1 MLQWLS
7 DSYVLIVTFL
17 RHFSFLNNFFSS
29 VFGHFIAV
37 CYHFGGV
44 TERRWRR
51 CPSPSQESRGWP
63 WSRGWRRASWRRSSA
78 GCPDGQP
85 GPEPLGTNRWYVH
98 LWDRYNR
105 KRRTIR
111 CLIIRFFMQ
120 WVPIATPRSDPS
132 LQKEQTE
139 PREKFGN
146 ILYWNVI

>member
-1 MLQWLS
+1 MFSLS
-7 DSYVLIVTFL
+7 HSWNISVFSTFQ
-17 RHFSFLNNFFSS
+17 FFSS
-29 VFGHFIAV
+29 VFGHFIV
-37 CYHFGGV
+37 CYHLDEV
-44 TERRWRR
+44 TERRLRR
-51 CPSPSQESRGWP
+51 CPSPSQESRGWL
-63 WSRGWRRASWRRSSA
+63 WGRGWGRASWRRSSA

-85 GPEPLGTNRWYVH
+85 GPEEPLGTNRWYVH

-111 CLIIRFFMQ
+111 CLIICFFVQ
-120 WVPIATPRSDPS
+120 WVHIATPRSDPS